1 MAVSAGASGDIFALR
16 IIEFID
22 IAVAKAMIIITQQNL
37 QGQIVVADFAIEGT
51 RVIMMDPPFSQPD
64 NIIFRDNG

>member
-22 IAVAKAMIIITQQNL
+22 IAVAKAMMIITQQNV
-37 QGQIVVADFAIEGT
+37 QGQIVVANLNINYQLLHWY
-51 RVIMMDPPFSQPD
+51 VI
-64 NIIFRDNG
+64 